1 MKPAAPIRPS
11 LSRSQRG
18 GGRQL
23 EGDFGEQSL
32 RKVLPRAQKLS
43 LMKKQFSGLCCC
55 EAGCVEPVL
64 FPNETNEVIEAA
76 EESDVRIPVP
86 TPQLPS
92 QSDIDDHCITHIP
105 YRSWCRFC
113 VEGRGRE
120 MAHKEVDHGSRDVA
134 TVAFDYLFVTKKDVF
149 TNGEWASE
157 ATRA

>member
-1 MKPAAPIRPS
+1 MKNP
-11 LSRSQRG
+11 
-18 GGRQL
+18 
-23 EGDFGEQSL
+23 
-32 RKVLPRAQKLS
+32 
-43 LMKKQFSGLCCC
+43 FSGACCC
-55 EAGCVEPVL
+55 EAGCGEPVL
-64 FPNETNEVIEAA
+64 FPNETEEVIEAA

-105 YRSWCRFC
+105 YRSWCRCC

-149 TNGEWASE
+149 TKGEWASE
-157 ATRA
+157 ATRAEVEENALKVLVVRDLKSRSCFAHAVPQKGID